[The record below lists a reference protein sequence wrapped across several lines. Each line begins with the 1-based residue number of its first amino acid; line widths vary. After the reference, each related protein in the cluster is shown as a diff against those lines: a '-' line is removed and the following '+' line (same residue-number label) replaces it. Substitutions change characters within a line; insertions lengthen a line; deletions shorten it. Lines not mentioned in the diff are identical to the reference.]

1 MIRSFWRNLRP
12 SKLQS
17 ALLLRRIQHL
27 LRRHLMFRQVHRHL
41 PLHLSQPPEH
51 QIQGRKEVVQL
62 VLEER
67 ALALVLREE
76 ERERP
81 MQALSVELRWLMER
95 AHRRVAARKEREM
108 ALVLSLVVEMVSG
121 RLRWRERILL
131 R

>member
-41 PLHLSQPPEH
+41 PLHLSPPREH

-81 MQALSVELRWLMER
+81 M
-95 AHRRVAARKEREM
+95 
-108 ALVLSLVVEMVSG
+108 
-121 RLRWRERILL
+121 
-131 R
+131 

>member
-1 MIRSFWRNLRP
+1 M
-12 SKLQS
+12 
-17 ALLLRRIQHL
+17 
-27 LRRHLMFRQVHRHL
+27 
-41 PLHLSQPPEH
+41 
-51 QIQGRKEVVQL
+51 

-81 MQALSVELRWLMER
+81 MQALRVELRWLMER

-108 ALVLSLVVEMVSG
+108 ALVLSLVLSLVVVMVSA
-121 RLRWRERILL
+121 RPRWREQTLL